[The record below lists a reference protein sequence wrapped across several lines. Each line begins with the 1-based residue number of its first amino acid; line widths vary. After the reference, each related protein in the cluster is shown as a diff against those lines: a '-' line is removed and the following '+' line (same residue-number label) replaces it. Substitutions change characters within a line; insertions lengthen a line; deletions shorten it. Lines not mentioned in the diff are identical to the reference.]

1 MVAAPNETRD
11 WKLEQLNYFKG
22 YLNNFKNDSPEY
34 KLLLSGIRELEK
46 NL

>member
-1 MVAAPNETRD
+1 MTGVQNETRD
-11 WKLEQLNYFKG
+11 WKLEQLKYFKG

-34 KLLLSGIRELEK
+34 KLLLSGIKELEK